1 MKSGKIAGALNTI
14 YSKLFAA
21 FGPQE
26 WWPGESPFEVIVG
39 AILTQNTSWRNVER
53 AIDNL
58 KGGDLLTPFA
68 IHETVESELAE
79 LIRPSGYYNLKAKR
93 LKVFV
98 NHLVARYG
106 GDLNAMFR
114 GDSDGLRD
122 ELLGLYGI
130 GEESADAI
138 LLYAGNHPTF
148 VVDAYTRRVLLRHQ
162 MIADNASYEEIRSL
176 FMKNL
181 EHDAGRFNEYHAL
194 LVRVGK
200 EYCRARDP
208 LCCECPLIEGR

>member
-1 MKSGKIAGALNTI
+1 LKNSNITATLNTI

-58 KGGDLLTPFA
+58 KESDLLTPFA
-68 IHETVESELAE
+68 IHDIGESNLAE

-98 NHLVARYG
+98 SHLMRNYD
-106 GDLNAMFR
+106 GDLDAMFM
-114 GDSDGLRD
+114 GAGNGLRD

-148 VVDAYTRRVLLRHQ
+148 VVDAYTRRVLLRHR
-162 MIADNASYEEIRSL
+162 MIGDSASYEEIRSL

-200 EYCRARDP
+200 EYCRPREP
-208 LCCECPLIEGR
+208 LCRECPLM